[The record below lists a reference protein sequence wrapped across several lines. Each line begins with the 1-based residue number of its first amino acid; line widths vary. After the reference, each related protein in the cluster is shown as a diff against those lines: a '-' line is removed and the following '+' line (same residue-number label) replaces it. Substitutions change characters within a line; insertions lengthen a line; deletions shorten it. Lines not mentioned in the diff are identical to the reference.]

1 MAENVSKEDSDVG
14 IETDNV
20 GNIIKTLLHY
30 LEQDNTMTAAALA
43 ERMAVTKRTIER
55 HLKELKET
63 GRLVRHG
70 GRRSGYWEVI

>member
-55 HLKELKET
+55 HLKEFPMKEALWQGY
-63 GRLVRHG
+63 GREKKL
-70 GRRSGYWEVI
+70 